1 MGPLEYR
8 GFWAQCLLCLMD
20 ILALIVRASNLF
32 CVTCIARWTLDHQTA
47 REVLVWMFFDV
58 GYWHPVRKKDRYNAR
73 KCLLVDET
81 VGAEF

>member
-1 MGPLEYR
+1 MWDLSS
-8 GFWAQCLLCLMD
+8 
-20 ILALIVRASNLF
+20 LIRDQN
-32 CVTCIARWTLDHQTA
+32 CVPCIARWTLDHQTA

-58 GYWHPVRKKDRYNAR
+58 VYWYPVRKKDRYNGG